1 MWDPASLISVGK
13 ITIISLVLIGASI
26 MDLKYRRVPD
36 KFWLL
41 MLLGAGGLV
50 LWEMYLRGG
59 DEAPLS
65 FMSLLLLVGTML
77 FVMFGYPELG
87 EVVKGNRQDIMFLTI
102 YVLAGVGGAV
112 GFLFGDRAIFGRVFF
127 SFIFML
133 AYFAMYSIPFLG
145 VRVLH
150 GGADAKCMIAL
161 AALFPWYG
169 EIDVITMGPFYDIL
183 GDVAAMEYVFPFH
196 LSAML
201 NAAVITVVIM
211 GLYMPIRNAASGYFG
226 LKMFSGYYVNVDR
239 LKGKHVWVVLED
251 KEKKKVDPTDK
262 VIERLRRKKVKR
274 AWCSPKIPFIVSIA
288 VGFVVQAV
296 VGNLVMILFLMF

>member
-1 MWDPASLISVGK
+1 MWDPANLVSLGK
-13 ITIISLVLIGASI
+13 IAIIALVLIGASI

-36 KFWLL
+36 RFWLV

-65 FMSLLLLVGTML
+65 FLSFSLLIGTML

-87 EVVKGNRQDIMFLTI
+87 EVLKGNIQDIMFLTI
-102 YVLAGVGGAV
+102 YALAIVGGVV
-112 GFLFGDRAIFGRVFF
+112 GFLFGDRALFGRVFF

-169 EIDVITMGPFYDIL
+169 EIGVITIGPFYEIL

-201 NAAVITVVIM
+201 NAAVITVVVM
-211 GLYMPIRNAASGYFG
+211 GLYLPIKNMASGYFG
-226 LKMFSGYYVNVDR
+226 LKMFTGYFVDVDK
-239 LKGKHVWVVLED
+239 LEGKHVWVVLED
-251 KEKKKVDPTDK
+251 AGKKKVDPTEK
-262 VIERLRRKKVKR
+262 VIKRLRRKQVKR

-296 VGNLVMILFLMF
+296 VGNLVMILFLLF

>member
-1 MWDPASLISVGK
+1 MWDPANLVSLGK
-13 ITIISLVLIGASI
+13 IAIIALVLIGASI

-36 KFWLL
+36 RFWLV

-65 FMSLLLLVGTML
+65 FLSFSLLIGTML

-87 EVVKGNRQDIMFLTI
+87 EVLKGNIQDIMFLTI
-102 YVLAGVGGAV
+102 YALAIVGGVV
-112 GFLFGDRAIFGRVFF
+112 GFLFGDRALFGRVFF

-169 EIDVITMGPFYDIL
+169 EIDVITIGPFYEIL
-183 GDVAAMEYVFPFH
+183 GDVSAMEYVFPFH
-196 LSAML
+196 LSTML

-211 GLYMPIRNAASGYFG
+211 GLYLPIKNMLSGYFG
-226 LKMFSGYYVNVDR
+226 LKMFTGYFVDVDK
-239 LKGKHVWVVLED
+239 LEGKHVWVVLED
-251 KEKKKVDPTDK
+251 AERKKVDPTEK
-262 VIERLRRKKVKR
+262 VIKRLRRKKVKR

-288 VGFVVQAV
+288 VGFVVQAL